1 MKYFKPKNFCKAF
14 SLIELSIVILII
26 GILVAGVTQSS
37 RLVKKFRLI
46 GAQNATN
53 AAPVL
58 TIKDLAVWY
67 EPILDRSFEDSE
79 ESDGSQISQ
88 WRDSNYFSSSMV
100 HLNQSNANQRPV
112 YREGIINGLP
122 SLKFDGTDDF
132 LVATNAGVNGKG
144 LTAFIVGQRS
154 MHYGGGTFHVMLAG
168 LANGFSDD
176 TYCGSFVAFADFMN
190 FGTNQVNAGT
200 CLQWFNSFVVHPGN
214 NVPFIFSTVFYGTYN
229 ASYHNGLA
237 SVNNY
242 AINTNNNPFIVD
254 SIRVGCKYST
264 APAYFYNGYISEVI
278 IYNRALSNDERKSIE
293 SYLGAKYAI
302 KVI

>member
-1 MKYFKPKNFCKAF
+1 MSKKNVNFKNKNITKAF

-37 RLVKKFRLI
+37 RLVKKFRFI

-58 TIKDLAVWY
+58 SIKDLAVWY
-67 EPILDRSFEDSE
+67 EPISDRSFEDTE
-79 ESDGSQISQ
+79 ESDGTPISQ
-88 WRDSNYFSSSMV
+88 WRDGNYFSSSMV
-100 HLNQSNANQRPV
+100 HLNQSNPNQRPI

-132 LVATNAGVNGKG
+132 LVASNSGINGKG

-154 MHYGGGTFHVMLAG
+154 LYPGNAFQVMLAG
-168 LANGFSDD
+168 MASGYNDD
-176 TYCGSFVAFADFMN
+176 TYCGSFVAFADF
-190 FGTNQVNAGT
+190 GSQVNPGT
-200 CLQWFNSFVVHPGN
+200 CLQWFNSTIVHPGN
-214 NVPFIFSTVFYGTYN
+214 NVPYIFSTVFYGTYN
-229 ASYHNGLA
+229 TTYHNGLA

-242 AINTNNNPFIVD
+242 PINTNNNPFIVD
-254 SIRVGCKYST
+254 SLRVGCKYST

-278 IYNRALSNDERKSIE
+278 IYNRALSNEERKSIE

-302 KVI
+302 RVI